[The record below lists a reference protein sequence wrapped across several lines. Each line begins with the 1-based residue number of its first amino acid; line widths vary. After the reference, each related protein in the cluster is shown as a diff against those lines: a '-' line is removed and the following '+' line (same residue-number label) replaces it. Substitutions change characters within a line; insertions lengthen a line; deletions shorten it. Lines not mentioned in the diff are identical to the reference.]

1 MKSLNNQ
8 NCIKILLGLAIFF
21 TLTSCT
27 TKSIKEPRPENW
39 ANKINNKYFNNLHIV
54 SDSIYR
60 SEKPSI
66 SGFKYFEENKMA
78 SVLDL
83 RRKHKDSITAIKAN
97 YTGKLYF
104 IPTKTADLSDK
115 EIIEALKVLQ
125 NSPKPI
131 VIHCAHGSDRT
142 GTVIAMYR
150 IVFQNWTKKQA
161 IEEMKRGGYNYHWFY
176 PELIR
181 YIEDS
186 NIEEIKKQL
195 NI

>member
-1 MKSLNNQ
+1 M
-8 NCIKILLGLAIFF
+8 LGLTIFF
-21 TLTSCT
+21 ILVSCT
-27 TKSIKEPRPENW
+27 TRSIKGPRPENW
-39 ANKINNKYFNNLHIV
+39 ANKVDNRYFNNLHIV

-66 SGFKYFEENKMA
+66 SGFKYFEEKKMA

-83 RRKHKDSITAIKAN
+83 RRKHKDSIIAIKAN
-97 YTGKLYF
+97 YTGNLYF
-104 IPTKTADLSDK
+104 IPTKTADLSDT

-125 NSPKPI
+125 DSPKPI

-150 IVFQNWTKKQA
+150 IIFQNWTKEQA
-161 IEEMKRGGYNYHWFY
+161 IEEMKKGGYNYHWFY
-176 PELIR
+176 PGLIR
-181 YIEDS
+181 YIESS
-186 NIEEIKKQL
+186 NIEEIKKKL